1 MPPTDVTLFIFLTN
15 KIGNIFCVCNKI
27 LQAAMQP
34 FLFSI
39 NIYFAPIGIFLTVGL
54 CNQQSRFILYSNST
68 VMFRSPLFKDARYF
82 QILFQSIFLS
92 YGIFY
97 LNWQNELW
105 LYSTYFA
112 TSILAF
118 FMCEFVF
125 GNKETSLIHKIKNGI
140 PSVLISSFGLSLLLK
155 TNHWQSA
162 VFAAS
167 ISILSKYV
175 LRVNGKH
182 IFNPS
187 ALGIVAAILLTGK
200 AWVSPGQ
207 WGSGIVILFAVLCLG
222 FIVVTKVQ
230 NLSASLSFLG
240 VFAGLLFIRQ
250 IVYLGWPM
258 DYFLQSISTG
268 SLLLFS
274 FFMITDPKT
283 TPNHIV
289 AKIMWCAAIAGV
301 AFYLASFKFI
311 NAAPIFVLVFA
322 QPIVPLLDKLF
333 KGKNFE
339 WSNNIKHISINEYSI
354 KPFSHNQSYN

>member
-1 MPPTDVTLFIFLTN
+1 M
-15 KIGNIFCVCNKI
+15 K
-27 LQAAMQP
+27 
-34 FLFSI
+34 
-39 NIYFAPIGIFLTVGL
+39 
-54 CNQQSRFILYSNST
+54 
-68 VMFRSPLFKDARYF
+68 LFKDARYF

-105 LYSTYFA
+105 LYNTYFA

-187 ALGIVAAILLTGK
+187 ALGIVATIFICQDC
-200 AWVSPGQ
+200 WISPGQ
-207 WGSGIVILFAVLCLG
+207 WGSGFVLLFAVSCLG
-222 FIVVTKVQ
+222 FIVLTKVQ
-230 NLSASLSFLG
+230 KLTVSTTFLG
-240 VFAGLLFIRQ
+240 TFIGLLFIRQ
-250 IVYLGWPM
+250 IIYLGWPL

-283 TPNHIV
+283 VPNHYLVRNFWIV
-289 AKIMWCAAIAGV
+289 TIACV
-301 AFYLASFKFI
+301 AFYCSTFKFI
-311 NAAPIFVLVFA
+311 NGAPIFVLVFA
-322 QPIVPLLDKLF
+322 QMLVPILDKLF
-333 KGKNFE
+333 TAKEFE
-339 WSNNIKHISINEYSI
+339 WEYQKIVPEYSI
-354 KPFSHNQSYN
+354 KNLLHHQNNFKN

>member
-1 MPPTDVTLFIFLTN
+1 MHLFRKRTCMLPAN
-15 KIGNIFCVCNKI
+15 
-27 LQAAMQP
+27 
-34 FLFSI
+34 
-39 NIYFAPIGIFLTVGL
+39 
-54 CNQQSRFILYSNST
+54 
-68 VMFRSPLFKDARYF
+68 LFKDARYF

-92 YGIFY
+92 YGIFF
-97 LNWQNELW
+97 LHWQNEGW
-105 LYSTYFA
+105 LYVTYFL
-112 TSILAF
+112 TSIVTQFLCELAF
-118 FMCEFVF
+118 
-125 GNKETSLIHKIKNGI
+125 GKNEQPVLASFKKGI

-155 TNHWQSA
+155 TNLLWIA
-162 VFAAS
+162 VFAAFV
-167 ISILSKYV
+167 SILSKYIICM
-175 LRVNGKH
+175 NGKH

-222 FIVVTKVQ
+222 YIVVTKVQ

-250 IVYLGWPM
+250 IIYLGWPM

-283 TPNHIV
+283 TPNHSM
-289 AKIMWCAAIAGV
+289 AKIIWCAAIAAV

-322 QPIVPLLDKLF
+322 QPLVPLLDKLF
-333 KGKNFE
+333 KAKNFQ
-339 WSNNIKHISINEYSI
+339 WSNTIKHISINEYSI
-354 KPFSHNQSYN
+354 KPFSHIQSYN